1 MDLSKEDW
9 RILSALLDEAFEIPA
24 AARPDWLQSR
34 TELPAHLLTVASS
47 MINADA
53 FTMPALPGYAD
64 SELAALGANEGVDL
78 APGLSVGPYRLL
90 REIGRGGMGTVWLA
104 ERSDGALKRQV
115 ALKLPHSS
123 LPARQLAERF
133 ARERDIL
140 AALVH
145 PHIARLYDAGLTP
158 QGRPYL
164 ALEYVDGEPLTL
176 YCSTRQLSIGA
187 RLELFL
193 QILAAVQYAHNQLA
207 VHRDLKP
214 SNVLVTADSQV
225 RLLDFGIAKLLTDG
239 QAQATELTQSWGAAM
254 TPQYAAPEQILGQP
268 ISTAVDV
275 YALGV
280 MLYELLTG
288 VLPYRLK
295 RDTRAAL
302 EESILGTEPVSPSQ
316 ARGVGADASR
326 HHRSL
331 RGDLDTIV
339 LKALKKDP
347 AQRYSTA
354 SAFADDLRRYQR
366 GEPVLAQPDSAWYRS
381 RKFLGRHRQGVAA
394 ATLVMAGLSASLG
407 VALWQGSVARQ
418 EARTASAVKEFMQ
431 GIFLASSSQQTDPLQ
446 ARQTTARELLDIGAG
461 KLDSALKDAPEAKLE
476 MLEMFAELYNQLG
489 LFERSVAFMQQ
500 FVALAKSTHG
510 DKSHEVVEGLLM
522 LAAHLLTASPGDP
535 LIAQSLDQAGA
546 ILDQWQEVDSVRRG
560 VHSVLA
566 AEYFSDRDIV
576 RASNYSQRAVALVR
590 STPNADDHPVV
601 LAKAAKIKL
610 LAGDCIGSKAL
621 AEDGM
626 QRARA
631 VNAREQTGDPAFIV
645 VGPLLERLGQSDW
658 CLGDLAAAELHLQ
671 QAADASRSAFG
682 EADLETVRIQ
692 ARLGE
697 LLLLT
702 GKTEDGR
709 RQLTQAGAAIAKHN
723 ADDKSRMHMEALAT
737 LGRTQSVAGQHAAG
751 LDSLSKAIAMRPGF
765 DASPAIAGFLRDKTR
780 VLLALQRHAEARA
793 VLDLAIAMR
802 KKSGLHSPTVD
813 HEEGVLR
820 QQMVSA
826 PATGGLLASVPATP
840 AAVRAQH

>member
-34 TELPAHLLTVASS
+34 TGLPAHLLTVASS

-64 SELAALGANEGVDL
+64 SELAALGTNEGADL

-90 REIGRGGMGTVWLA
+90 REIGCGGMGTVWLA

-115 ALKLPHSS
+115 ALKLPHSN

-176 YCSTRQLSIGA
+176 YCSTRQLGTGA

-214 SNVLVTADSQV
+214 SNVLVSPDGQV
-225 RLLDFGIAKLLTDG
+225 HLLDFGIAKLLTDG
-239 QAQATELTQSWGAAM
+239 QAQTTELTQLWGAAM

-316 ARGVGADASR
+316 AKGVGADSSR
-326 HHRSL
+326 LDRSL
-331 RGDLDTIV
+331 RGDLDTII

-347 AQRYSTA
+347 TQRYATA

-366 GEPVLAQPDSAWYRS
+366 GEPVLAQPDSRWYRS
-381 RKFLGRHRQGVAA
+381 QKFFRRHRQGVAA
-394 ATLVMAGLSASLG
+394 TVLVITGLSASLG

-431 GIFLASSSQQTDPLQ
+431 GIFLASSSQQADPQQ
-446 ARQTTARELLDIGAG
+446 ARQTTARELLDIGAS
-461 KLDSALKDAPEAKLE
+461 KLDTALKDAPQAKLE
-476 MLEMFAELYNQLG
+476 ILQMFSELYSQLG
-489 LFERSVAFMQQ
+489 LFERAVSYIQQ
-500 FVALAKSTHG
+500 FVALTKSIHG
-510 DKSHEVVEGLLM
+510 AQSAEVIEGLLM
-522 LAAHLLTASPGDP
+522 LAALQLTASPDHP
-535 LIAQSLDQAGA
+535 LIEQALNEAGAALDQRQETDTNRRA
-546 ILDQWQEVDSVRRG
+546 I
-560 VHSVLA
+560 HSVLA
-566 AEYFSDRDIV
+566 AEYFLDRDIV
-576 RASNYSQRAVALVR
+576 RATDYARESAR
-590 STPNADDHPVV
+590 STPHSSGAGDRPTA
-601 LAKAAKIKL
+601 LAKAARVFL
-610 LAGDCIGSKAL
+610 QAGDCTRAKAL
-621 AEDGM
+621 TQEGIELAH
-626 QRARA
+626 AL
-631 VNAREQTGDPAFIV
+631 NARQLTNNSAYV
-645 VGPLLERLGQSDW
+645 ALGPLLERLGHAEW
-658 CLGDLAAAELHLQ
+658 CLDDLAAAELHLR
-671 QAADASRSAFG
+671 QALDASQTAFG
-682 EADLETVRIQ
+682 HADLETVRIQ
-692 ARLGE
+692 ARLSE
-697 LLLLT
+697 LLLRV
-702 GKTEDGR
+702 GKTPAGHQ
-709 RQLTQAGAAIAKHN
+709 QLTQAVKAIGAGHAH
-723 ADDKSRMHMEALAT
+723 DKSRMHMEALAM
-737 LGRTQSVAGQHAAG
+737 LGRAQLVAGQYVLS
-751 LDSLSKAIAMRPGF
+751 LDNLTKAIAMRPGV
-765 DASPAIAGFLRDKTR
+765 DASPVIAGYWRDKSR

-793 VLDLAIAMR
+793 VLDLAITMR
-802 KKSGLHSPTVD
+802 KKSGLRSQTID
-813 HEEGVLR
+813 HEEGILR
-820 QQMVSA
+820 QQMASA
-826 PATGGLLASVPATP
+826 PAASGLLASVPATP
-840 AAVRAQH
+840 ATVRAQN

>member
-24 AARPDWLQSR
+24 AARPAWLQSR

-104 ERSDGALKRQV
+104 ERSDGTLKRQV

-164 ALEYVDGEPLTL
+164 ALEYVDGEPLAL
-176 YCSTRQLSIGA
+176 YCSARQLSIGA

-214 SNVLVTADSQV
+214 SNVLVTADGQV

-239 QAQATELTQSWGAAM
+239 QAQATELTQLWGAAM

-288 VLPYRLK
+288 ALPYRLK

-302 EESILGTEPVSPSQ
+302 EESILDTEPVPPSQ
-316 ARGVGADASR
+316 AKGVGASPSR
-326 HHRSL
+326 LDRSL
-331 RGDLDTIV
+331 RGDLDTII

-354 SAFADDLRRYQR
+354 SAFAGDLRRYQR
-366 GEPVLAQPDSAWYRS
+366 GEPVLAQPDSRWYRS
-381 RKFLGRHRQGVAA
+381 RKFFSRHRQGVAA
-394 ATLVMAGLSASLG
+394 TALVMAGLSASLG
-407 VALWQGSVARQ
+407 AALWQGSVARQ

-431 GIFLASSSQQTDPLQ
+431 GIFLASSSQQADPLQ
-446 ARQTTARELLDIGAG
+446 ARQTTARELLDIGAS
-461 KLDSALKDAPEAKLE
+461 KLDTALKDAPAAKLE
-476 MLEMFAELYNQLG
+476 MLVMFSGLYHQLG
-489 LFERSVAFMQQ
+489 LYDRSVAFIQQ
-500 FVALAKSTHG
+500 SVALAKGTHG
-510 DKSHEVVEGLLM
+510 NQSHEVVDGLLR
-522 LAAHLLTASPGDP
+522 LALTLQTAAPGDP
-535 LIAQSLDQAGA
+535 LIAQSLDEAGA
-546 ILDQWQEVDSVRRG
+546 ILDQRQEVDSTRRG

-566 AEYFSDRDIV
+566 AEYFSDRDIL
-576 RASNYSQRAVALVR
+576 RASEYAERAVVLVR
-590 STPNADDHPVV
+590 RDPNARDHPVV
-601 LAKAAKIKL
+601 LAKAAKITL
-610 LAGDCIGSKAL
+610 LAGDCAGSKAM
-621 AEDGM
+621 AEDGLE
-626 QRARA
+626 RARA
-631 VNAREQTGDPAFIV
+631 VNAREGAAEPKFIIF
-645 VGPLLERLGQSDW
+645 GPLLERLGQSDW
-658 CLGDLAAAELHLQ
+658 CLGDLTAAELHLR
-671 QAADASRSAFG
+671 QAVDAFRRSFG
-682 EADLETVRIQ
+682 EDDLDTVRIQ

-697 LLLLT
+697 LLLLV
-702 GKTEDGR
+702 GKTQDG
-709 RQLTQAGAAIAKHN
+709 QQHLTQAATAMEKHS
-723 ADDKSRMHMEALAT
+723 ADDKSRMRMDALAT
-737 LGRTQSVAGQHAAG
+737 LGRTQFVAGQYVVG
-751 LDSLSKAIAMRPGF
+751 LDNLTKAIAMRPGV
-765 DASPAIAGFLRDKTR
+765 DASPIVAGYLRDKSR
-780 VLLALQRHAEARA
+780 VLLALQRHPDAATA
-793 VLDLAIAMR
+793 LDQAIAMR
-802 KKSGLHSPTVD
+802 MKSGLRSQAID
-813 HEEGVLR
+813 HEEGALR

-826 PATGGLLASVPATP
+826 RAPA
-840 AAVRAQH
+840 